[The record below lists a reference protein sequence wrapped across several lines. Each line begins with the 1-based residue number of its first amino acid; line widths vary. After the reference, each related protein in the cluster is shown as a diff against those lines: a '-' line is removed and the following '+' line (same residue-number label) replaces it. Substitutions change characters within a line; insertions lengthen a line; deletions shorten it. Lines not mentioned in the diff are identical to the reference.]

1 MWVYNMK
8 DAYEMYAEAAC
19 ACQDDKDKNV
29 RHYLEISVPVEVR
42 PEVKVGR
49 IEAYPCG
56 EPVVMCDEC
65 KKKPET
71 CRLVI
76 AQKICVK
83 VPLKYSFRTEAGE
96 SFTDCCGCMEDNKS

>member
-19 ACQDDKDKNV
+19 AGQDDKDKNV

-65 KKKPET
+65 KKNNKKNAT
-71 CRLVI
+71 SD
-76 AQKICVK
+76 A
-83 VPLKYSFRTEAGE
+83 S
-96 SFTDCCGCMEDNKS
+96 DEDEEEE